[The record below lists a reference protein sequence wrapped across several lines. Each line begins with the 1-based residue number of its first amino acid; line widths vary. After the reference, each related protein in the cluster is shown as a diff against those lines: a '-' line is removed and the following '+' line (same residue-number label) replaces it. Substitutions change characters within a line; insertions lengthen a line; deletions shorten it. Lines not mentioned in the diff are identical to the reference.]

1 MSRPDDAMTHDGR
14 SSLQINKGVCYA
26 LYAYDV
32 GMSIDLEKCKSLIT
46 SGALNAGIRPHR
58 RAPKYFDYRPTPLL
72 VTQVITSRAISGY
85 KTSGD
90 VDLLLYDFG
99 GVSVSYEIPFSGSLD
114 TLRSI
119 SGELSESSALLDDS
133 RARVENLLKATG
145 GAVMRPHIADLVE
158 DYAVFQIDDYHTAWS
173 PEELYAKCAQDLA
186 QILRAEHAVLSSQ
199 EVADA
204 MACRISFS
212 TDDVTMIDWASA
224 LIFDR
229 DADDVRAV
237 LEFANM
243 ELLEMRF
250 LDHQLDDA
258 LDQSYEMIGKNTL
271 LRNLLPGLAGASM
284 RRISQMQVDGAILFE
299 RVSNAPKLLGDQYLA
314 RVYRLASQRFHLNEW
329 NASILRKLDAIEGIY
344 KQMHDRAA
352 SRRLEA
358 LEWIIVVLILL
369 ELVVPFLPKSWFRM

>member
-1 MSRPDDAMTHDGR
+1 
-14 SSLQINKGVCYA
+14 
-26 LYAYDV
+26 
-32 GMSIDLEKCKSLIT
+32 
-46 SGALNAGIRPHR
+46 
-58 RAPKYFDYRPTPLL
+58 
-72 VTQVITSRAISGY
+72 
-85 KTSGD
+85 
-90 VDLLLYDFG
+90 
-99 GVSVSYEIPFSGSLD
+99 
-114 TLRSI
+114 
-119 SGELSESSALLDDS
+119 
-133 RARVENLLKATG
+133 
-145 GAVMRPHIADLVE
+145 
-158 DYAVFQIDDYHTAWS
+158 
-173 PEELYAKCAQDLA
+173 
-186 QILRAEHAVLSSQ
+186 
-199 EVADA
+199 
-204 MACRISFS
+204 
-212 TDDVTMIDWASA
+212 MIDWASA

-258 LDQSYEMIGKNTL
+258 LDQSYEVIGKNTL

-344 KQMHDRAA
+344 QQMHDRAA

-369 ELVVPFLPKSWFRM
+369 ELVVPFLPKSWFPRLACSLRW